1 MDPGRMPWNEFQN
14 YLKESGQRV
23 SKKEASK
30 LYRATKVATG
40 RFLDNLRYSPRK
52 TKATGSDEKL
62 TGSDEKLK
70 TNAVLAGK
78 AAAYGWKNM
87 DDEQRQAVE
96 ARLDDDEAFAD
107 GYTEALG
114 SIMLLDHES
123 LGQTP
128 AGIVA
133 KKARDEAIG
142 WDDMSLKEK
151 IEALELAEREN
162 ETKGDDV
169 ETEDEADDDDETD
182 DEAADE
188 TGEEAKEGSEE
199 AKEGGE
205 EAKEGSEEAKEEKSD
220 LTRTKPMDD
229 DERKDALRFILG
241 KFADRDSLVDDM
253 GLPLGKEQLL
263 SLAKLSPIWSA
274 LSNQQKQMFLSENGT
289 FASGNRYVATAKVA
303 RKAPTR
309 KTLVQSSSGKRM
321 AL

>member
-1 MDPGRMPWNEFQN
+1 MPWNEFQN

-123 LGQTP
+123 LGQAP

-199 AKEGGE
+199 AKE
-205 EAKEGSEEAKEEKSD
+205 EKSD

-263 SLAKLSPIWSA
+263 SLAKLTPIWSA

>member
-52 TKATGSDEKL
+52 TKATGSDA
-62 TGSDEKLK
+62 KLK

-123 LGQTP
+123 LGRTP
-128 AGIVA
+128 AGIA
-133 KKARDEAIG
+133 AREARDEAIG
-142 WDDMSLKEK
+142 WGDMTLNEQ

-169 ETEDEADDDDETD
+169 ETEDEADDSDDETV
-182 DEAADE
+182 
-188 TGEEAKEGSEE
+188 EE

-205 EAKEGSEEAKEEKSD
+205 EPEESEPSLKREA
-220 LTRTKPMDD
+220 PMDD
-229 DERKDALRFILG
+229 EERKNALRIILG
-241 KFADRDSLVDDM
+241 KYSDRGSLVDDM

-263 SLAKLSPIWSA
+263 TLAKLTPIWDA
-274 LSNQQKQMFLSENGT
+274 LSDQQKQMFLSENGT
-289 FASGNRYVATAKVA
+289 FASGRQYVATAKTA
-303 RKAPTR
+303 RKAPTH
-309 KTLVQSSSGKRM
+309 KTIVKTSSGKM
-321 AL
+321 MVL